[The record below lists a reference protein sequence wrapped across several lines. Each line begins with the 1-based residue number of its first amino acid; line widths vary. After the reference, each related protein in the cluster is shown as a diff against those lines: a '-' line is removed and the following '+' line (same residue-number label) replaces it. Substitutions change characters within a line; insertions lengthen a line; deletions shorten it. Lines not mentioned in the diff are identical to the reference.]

1 MGALNVTDDAKTQVR
16 MSEENR
22 TEQAGKTEEQDKR
35 ATSGYR
41 KLDFLNITRN
51 YRAHRTT
58 KNYRFLADFAG
69 LPLTAGLT

>member
-22 TEQAGKTEEQDKR
+22 TEQAGKSEEQDKR

-41 KLDFLNITRN
+41 KLDSLNITRN
-51 YRAHRTT
+51 CRR
-58 KNYRFLADFAG
+58 KRLQG
-69 LPLTAGLT
+69 SIVSWQIWLVSL